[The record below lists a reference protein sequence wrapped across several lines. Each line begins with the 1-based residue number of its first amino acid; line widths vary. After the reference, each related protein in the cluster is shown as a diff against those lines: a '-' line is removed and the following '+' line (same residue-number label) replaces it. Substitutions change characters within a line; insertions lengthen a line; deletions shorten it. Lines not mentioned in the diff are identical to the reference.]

1 MKMKLFVLGVIT
13 LLLLVGLV
21 VGCGRTSQ
29 PEASELDLPEA
40 PELDF
45 AIELEALE
53 PITPDLGE
61 IDVGNVELPL
71 DLLGTIE
78 VETDVSPP
86 STSFD

>member
-1 MKMKLFVLGVIT
+1 MKMKLFVFSVIM
-13 LLLLVGLV
+13 LLLLVGLT
-21 VGCGRTSQ
+21 VGCGRASQ
-29 PEASELDLPEA
+29 LEA

-45 AIELEALE
+45 AVELEALE
-53 PITPDLGE
+53 PTTPDLGD

-86 STSFD
+86 PTSFD